1 MPSPTTLSRLPGTP
15 YTITHSNFT
24 SKDHATMT
32 VSCNLADP
40 ATNPVIAGHI
50 INNIQLVPS
59 CLYGDMA
66 AAVARYIWAQLRPD
80 ENKDIGV
87 NVCNMHVDKTFIPKI
102 QDAGVREEWFEME
115 AHADLIPSS
124 SKADGGS
131 MGSIDCTFRKLNDPT
146 FSSDFAG
153 CTVQFEPLSTWS
165 KSWEANA
172 SLITTQIQNLIA
184 RSAVESSGHIRTFQ
198 RGWAYE
204 RFKTFVDYH
213 EKYQNMKE
221 VVIDYEQLEATA
233 LLSYQCS
240 PSTDYCGP
248 FFLDG
253 SCHLSGWVC
262 NESEADSKKNAYIS
276 HGWGGMKLL
285 PEFSVAE
292 VNKGEGV
299 FRTYVRMQKR
309 GKDVL
314 GGDVFILKGDEIVG
328 CCEGVEFKRI
338 PRRVLNHF
346 LPPRKCTSANQ
357 NILFDLRID
366 C

>member
-1 MPSPTTLSRLPGTP
+1 MPSRIHTTCLPGTP
-15 YTITHSNFT
+15 YEITASNFSSPDT
-24 SKDHATMT
+24 ATLT
-32 VSCNLADP
+32 TKCNLASP
-40 ATNPVIAGHI
+40 AINPAIAGHI

-59 CLYGDMA
+59 GLYGDMA
-66 AAVARYIWAQLRPD
+66 AAAAKYIWKSLRSNV
-80 ENKDIGV
+80 EEIGV

-102 QDAGVREEWFEME
+102 QDTAYQSKEWEDGEWFEME
-115 AHADLIPSS
+115 ASASLTPSVEGS
-124 SKADGGS
+124 SLGGT
-131 MGSIDCTFRKLNDPT
+131 IDCKFRKLNDPT
-146 FSSDFAG
+146 FSSDFAA
-153 CTVQFEPLSTWS
+153 CTVQFESPSTWS

-172 SLITTQIQNLIA
+172 SLITTQIRNLIA

-233 LLSYQCS
+233 VLSYQCD
-240 PSTDYCGP
+240 PAPGQDYCGP

-253 SCHLSGWVC
+253 SCHVSGWVC

-285 PEFSVAE
+285 PSFSVEA
-292 VNKGEGV
+292 VNRGGEDGEEV

-314 GGDVFILKGDEIVG
+314 GGDVFILKGSEIVG
-328 CCEGVEFKRI
+328 VWEGVEFKRI

-346 LPPRKCTSANQ
+346 LPPRKV
-357 NILFDLRID
+357 
-366 C
+366 

>member
-24 SKDHATMT
+24 SKDQATIT
-32 VSCNLADP
+32 ISCNLASS
-40 ATNPVIAGHI
+40 AINPVIAGHI

-59 CLYGDMA
+59 GLYGDMA
-66 AAVARYIWAQLRPD
+66 AVMARYIWSQLRPD
-80 ENKDIGV
+80 SNSAGEGDVEVGV

-102 QDAGVREEWFEME
+102 QDAGVREEWFEMS
-115 AHADLIPSS
+115 AHANLTPSS
-124 SKADGGS
+124 STSSEATNYGT
-131 MGSIDCTFRKLNDPT
+131 IDCSFRKLNDPK
-146 FSSDFAG
+146 FADDFAG
-153 CTVQFEPLSTWS
+153 CTVLFQPLTLWRSTW
-165 KSWEANA
+165 KPHAD
-172 SLITTQIQNLIA
+172 LISTQISNLLA

-198 RGWAYE
+198 RGLAYE

-213 EKYQNMKE
+213 TKYQNMKE
-221 VVIDYEQLEATA
+221 AVIDYEQLEATA
-233 LLSYQCS
+233 ILSYQCV
-240 PSTDYCGP
+240 PGDGDEGGDYCGP

-285 PEFSVAE
+285 PSFSVAE

-299 FRTYVRMQKR
+299 FRTYVRMIRR

-314 GGDVFILKGDEIVG
+314 GGDVFILKGSEIVG
-328 CCEGVEFKRI
+328 CWEGVEFKRI

-346 LPPRKCTSANQ
+346 LPPRKV
-357 NILFDLRID
+357 
-366 C
+366 